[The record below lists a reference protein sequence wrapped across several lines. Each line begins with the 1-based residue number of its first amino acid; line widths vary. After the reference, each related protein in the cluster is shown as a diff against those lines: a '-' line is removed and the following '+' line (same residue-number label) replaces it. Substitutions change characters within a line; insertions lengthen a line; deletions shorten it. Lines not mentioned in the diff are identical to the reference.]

1 MTELAVKGHKHFRF
15 FVTNLP
21 QNSHTPLGRRPAG
34 FRSRPCDSVAQIF
47 LRKIDYI
54 QIGHDSLMPKLSV
67 YCQHLSDYTTTV
79 STVAKQLLV
88 VLSVSQSLSQS
99 VRQSF
104 SQSVNLSVNL
114 SVSQSVR
121 LSVSQSVNLSV
132 SQSVSLSVSQSVN
145 LSVSQSVTQS
155 ISQSLSQSVS
165 QPNSQGVSQSIL
177 QFTGHDTM

>member
-99 VRQSF
+99 VRQSL
-104 SQSVNLSVNL
+104 SQSVNL